1 MRPSR
6 TALTLVVLG
15 LMTSVVRA
23 EDAAAPAVPPAGPQA
38 AAPAAASTPSLAS
51 ATYAAPSTA
60 WQLHGALGFGAADGK
75 YGDVLQKPL
84 QWDIGI
90 AKRSA
95 SGKWLFGVNL
105 QFGSMDPADDP
116 NIAPETADAWLAPDL
131 EWARLETSFSV
142 RRVFNPRATLPALPR
157 GPHRDRAHPPAQRA
171 VLGAAPARGPRARR
185 QPHRARERHRLH
197 AAAGLRGGARQD
209 PLARRRRL
217 RHLLQDRGVRHV
229 PARPAGRRLRLSS
242 GARAWASTGG
252 RSRRR
257 RSIRRERRS
266 WSTRPR
272 ASRCRCRRPTATATP
287 GACRAAGAGRP
298 PRCSRSTGARRCST
312 STCATRTSTRSA
324 RAASGRTSRKASPT
338 TTTSSRPTS

>member
-38 AAPAAASTPSLAS
+38 AAPAAANTPGLPS

-116 NIAPETADAWLAPDL
+116 NIPPETAEAWLAPT
-131 EWARLETSFSV
+131 WSGPAS
-142 RRVFNPRATLPALPR
+142 RRPSAP
-157 GPHRDRAHPPAQRA
+157 
-171 VLGAAPARGPRARR
+171 GASST
-185 QPHRARERHRLH
+185 
-197 AAAGLRGGARQD
+197 
-209 PLARRRRL
+209 LARASGPTSRAASGSSASTRAASCSGSSPRP
-217 RHLLQDRGVRHV
+217 RTSSPATAPPRPPTASASRCSRASRCRS
-229 PARPAGRRLRLSS
+229 ARPSRSTSPPSGPSTRPGRTTWTRSACRPSTPASS
-242 GARAWASTGG
+242 GARALASTGD

-257 RSIRRERRS
+257 HSIRRARRS
-266 WSTRPR
+266 WWIPPR

-298 PRCSRSTGARRCST
+298 PRCS
-312 STCATRTSTRSA
+312 
-324 RAASGRTSRKASPT
+324 
-338 TTTSSRPTS
+338 